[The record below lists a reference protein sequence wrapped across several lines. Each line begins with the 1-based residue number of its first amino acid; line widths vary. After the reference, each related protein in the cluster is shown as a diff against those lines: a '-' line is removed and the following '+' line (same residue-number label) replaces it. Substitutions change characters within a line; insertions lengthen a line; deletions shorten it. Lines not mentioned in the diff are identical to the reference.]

1 MLKQGFVLCA
11 VLLAASCSA
20 VDDKDE
26 LTAEAEGRAAA
37 PSDDERNVKRAVID
51 SILENQADPRRAI
64 RIVPE
69 KEGDKVVG
77 VRVFG
82 VRAGSP
88 LSVLGIEDG
97 DRIDSING
105 VEIGNLLEAYSKL
118 RTTGHITVS
127 IIRNGVPMTIDFNII

>member
-1 MLKQGFVLCA
+1 MLKQGLVSCA

-20 VDDKDE
+20 VDGKDG
-26 LTAEAEGRAAA
+26 LTAGAEGRVAAL
-37 PSDDERNVKRAVID
+37 SDNEINVERAMID
-51 SILENQADPRRAI
+51 SILENQADPTRAI

-77 VRVFG
+77 VRLFG
-82 VRAGSP
+82 VRDGS
-88 LSVLGIEDG
+88 LFGRLGIEDG

-105 VEIGNLLEAYSKL
+105 FEIGDLLQAYSQL

-127 IIRNGVPMTIDFNII
+127 ITRDDVPMTIDFNIL